1 MSELPRRMVSQLRR
15 FIGNRR
21 RAKRAEARLPFTLSL
36 EDSRVSSNGFRRLPP
51 LQGHTLDVSTTGVAL
66 VVPAI
71 RIGGHYLAGTERR
84 LFLKLDLPEGTVELT
99 LIPVRYESLE
109 EDPNETGYL
118 IGTRIE
124 DINDNDR
131 SRFNDYVRSLL
142 KNLRNS

>member
-36 EDSRVSSNGFRRLPP
+36 EESHGSRNGFRRLPP
-51 LQGHTLDVSTTGVAL
+51 LQGHTLDLSTSGLAL

-84 LFLKLDLPEGTVELT
+84 LYLKLELPDGVVELT

-109 EDPNETGYL
+109 EDPEETGYV
-118 IGTRIE
+118 IGTRVENIR
-124 DINDNDR
+124 DGDR
-131 SRFNDYVRSLL
+131 DRYQEYVKTLL
-142 KNLRNS
+142 KNQSKS

>member
-21 RAKRAEARLPFTLSL
+21 RARRGEARLPFSLSL
-36 EDSRVSSNGFRRLPP
+36 EDSRGSRNGFRRLPP
-51 LQGHTLDVSTTGVAL
+51 LQGHTLDLSTTGLAL

-84 LFLKLDLPEGTVELT
+84 LYLKLELPDGPVDLT

-109 EDPNETGYL
+109 EDPEETGYV
-118 IGTRIE
+118 IGSRIE
-124 DINDNDR
+124 DIRDGDR
-131 SRFNDYVRSLL
+131 ERYHEYVGNLL
-142 KNLRNS
+142 KNQRNS